1 MPEQNEP
8 SQQTPNELNAEPA
21 SSDIPPSP
29 SVEPEVIPPVVSKVY
44 TEADGVES
52 WAIGKTDEEIRTLT
66 GSLMETMKTFD
77 PGQQSAPAQ
86 QLQNWTPASNA
97 PVNPAVNAA
106 GPAMPAADLAY
117 SEPATYNAQMQAY
130 MNARDEALVTK
141 LTDQFQT
148 VMQPINATMG
158 SMARQQIANDPEY
171 SEVFSKWGHEVDQEF
186 AKNGVTPN
194 QRTPQAYRLVG
205 DIIRGRH
212 VKDLAQA
219 EAARILASG
228 GHAPTVR
235 AGVGGELLI
244 SAPPG
249 DAFDQAWEAG
259 EIGIIQAAKYNNVTK
274 EDMRKSIKHTG
285 HTVDEW
291 VKLMSGDNV
300 FISSDGRL
308 TRTETLPPSKRGN
321 N

>member
-1 MPEQNEP
+1 MSENDSPPQNPNEQPAELDSSNTPP
-8 SQQTPNELNAEPA
+8 SQDAEAEQAAPA
-21 SSDIPPSP
+21 VPQ
-29 SVEPEVIPPVVSKVY
+29 VY
-44 TEADGVES
+44 TEADGVPD
-52 WAIGKTDEEIRTLT
+52 WAVGKTAKDVISLT

-77 PGQQSAPAQ
+77 PATQQQPAAPTQPAYVAPVAAPIDPQQ
-86 QLQNWTPASNA
+86 QLA
-97 PVNPAVNAA
+97 PI
-106 GPAMPAADLAY
+106 MPAADLAY
-117 SEPATYNAQMQAY
+117 NDPAAYNTQMASY
-130 MNARDEALVTK
+130 MDARDASLRAD
-141 LTDQFQT
+141 LTQQFQT

-171 SEVFSKWGHEVDQEF
+171 IEVFSKWGHEVDQEF
-186 AKNGVTPN
+186 ARNGVTPN

-212 VKDLAQA
+212 VTDLARVEA
-219 EAARILASG
+219 ERMLASG
-228 GHAPTVR
+228 GNVPTVR
-235 AGVGGELLI
+235 AGTGGELVL

-249 DAFDQAWEAG
+249 DAFDQAWDEG

-300 FISSDGRL
+300 FVATDGRL
-308 TRTETLPPSKRGN
+308 TRTQTLAPSKRGN

>member
-1 MPEQNEP
+1 MSENDSPP
-8 SQQTPNELNAEPA
+8 QQTPNDSPEEND
-21 SSDIPPSP
+21 SSSTPLSP
-29 SVEPEVIPPVVSKVY
+29 SVEPEVVPPVVPQVY

-52 WAIGKTDEEIRTLT
+52 WAVGKTDAEIRTLT
-66 GSLMETMKTFD
+66 SSLMETMKTFD
-77 PGQQSAPAQ
+77 PVQQQQQIQPASAPV
-86 QLQNWTPASNA
+86 
-97 PVNPAVNAA
+97 PVPVQPLPA
-106 GPAMPAADLAY
+106 GPAMPAGDLAY
-117 SEPATYNAQMQAY
+117 SDPAAYNAQMQNY

-141 LTDQFQT
+141 LTDQFQS

-171 SEVFSKWGHEVDQEF
+171 TDVFSKWGHEVDQEF

-212 VKDLAQA
+212 VKDLARA
-219 EAARILASG
+219 EADRILASG

-235 AGVGGELLI
+235 AGVGGELTL

-300 FISSDGRL
+300 FISTDGRL
-308 TRTETLPPSKRGN
+308 TRTQTLPPPKQGN